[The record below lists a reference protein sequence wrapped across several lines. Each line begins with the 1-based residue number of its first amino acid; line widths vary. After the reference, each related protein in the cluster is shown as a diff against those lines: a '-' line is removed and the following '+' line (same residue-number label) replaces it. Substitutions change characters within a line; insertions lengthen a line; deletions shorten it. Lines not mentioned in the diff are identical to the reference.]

1 MSESILI
8 LALGMGGTAIFLSHF
23 ISKQFVSVLTF
34 RFHISHARPIV
45 IASVL

>member
-1 MSESILI
+1 MRESILI
-8 LALGMGGTAIFLSHF
+8 LALGMGETAIFLSLS
-23 ISKQFVSVLTF
+23 ISKQFVSGLIF